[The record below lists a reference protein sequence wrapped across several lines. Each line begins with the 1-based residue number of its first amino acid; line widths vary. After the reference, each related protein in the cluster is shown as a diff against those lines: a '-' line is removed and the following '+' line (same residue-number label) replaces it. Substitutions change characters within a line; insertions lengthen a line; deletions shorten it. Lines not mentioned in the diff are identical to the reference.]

1 MNTPD
6 ALPSLPYRRQFL
18 RILQA
23 FFLFFLLMPVRLSA
37 AGETEPGAQRI
48 PRGEVILPAQGTAGQ
63 ACAVIFRLKQPAQSV
78 SVTLQDAGGRTLTSA
93 KGFLLPDRRPA
104 RFPYVYAALTGFS
117 VYLEPAVYTLEYTVI
132 LENGRQIR
140 KTRSL
145 PVSAPQWPTETIR
158 LDERN
163 TGIRTDQSEERR
175 AQIDK
180 LNAILFSAQEDAP
193 RFTGPYQKPV
203 DSERITSGFGDRRE
217 FVYSGGGSDI
227 SAHYGLDFGVPTG
240 TPVRAAGSGRVV
252 MAENRISTGWSVVLE
267 HLPGLYSLY
276 YHLDELLC
284 AAGDTV
290 TAGSIIGKSGATGL
304 ATGPHL
310 HWEFRLNGEAVS
322 PDFFLQD
329 GFARLGADTFR

>member
-1 MNTPD
+1 MRKSTTEKGKERENPDGSGTKRNAASIRVGSIGFRVDKELVDETDRHCTLERSPEKATRHLSKYTPEERL
-6 ALPSLPYRRQFL
+6 ALAKRYLEKHPS
-18 RILQA
+18 
-23 FFLFFLLMPVRLSA
+23 M
-37 AGETEPGAQRI
+37 
-48 PRGEVILPAQGTAGQ
+48 
-63 ACAVIFRLKQPAQSV
+63 
-78 SVTLQDAGGRTLTSA
+78 TLD
-93 KGFLLPDRRPA
+93 
-104 RFPYVYAALTGFS
+104 VYAALTGFS

-145 PVSAPQWPTETIR
+145 PVSAPQWPTETIL

-175 AQIDK
+175 AQLDK

-217 FVYSGGGSDI
+217 FVYTGGGSDI